1 MSNATNQPELRL
13 MLYPSIARAI
23 LSWNAYVARS
33 PLRRLGH
40 AALVAAATSLLAKV
54 LGFAKEVVVAAV
66 FGLSGALDIYLV
78 AFVLIGMPLS
88 ILLNAVQTALIAHL
102 ASGLDA
108 GAAASRFTATCL
120 LTLAVLAVLL
130 PIWLWALPHV
140 LPWLAS
146 GFSPDKRQALETALF
161 WLIPYYFLNGFNLLG
176 YGVLQAKGRFL
187 ANGLLPAATP
197 VVIMLAVLVWG
208 SSGGWQVLAV
218 ALVAGSATEC
228 LLLLVALSRLGMFS
242 WRFFVPN
249 RPGLKGVEAIFSATL
264 ALLPGTLVLAFMPLV
279 EQAIAAAL
287 GEGSNAALAYGYK
300 LPAALQGILLTGIGI
315 TALPYFSA
323 QIGRGNH
330 AYSLHS
336 LNKITG
342 WLLAGGVLL
351 VLPLGFFSSE
361 IAALLY
367 QRGAF
372 DAAAT
377 GRVAPIQFAYFM
389 QIPFALVAMLG
400 IKTLAALNLN
410 GLLSLYT
417 GLGVLL
423 QSLLAYALASTF
435 GLPGIAWAAVI
446 VSALLAIASYLTARR
461 SLRHLSR

>member
-1 MSNATNQPELRL
+1 MSNATNPPELRL
-13 MLYPSIARAI
+13 MLSLPIARAI
-23 LSWNAYVARS
+23 FRWNAYAARS

-40 AALVAAATSLLAKV
+40 AALVAASTSLLAKV
-54 LGFAKEVVVAAV
+54 LGFAKEVAVAAV
-66 FGLSGALDIYLV
+66 FGLSGVLDIYLV

-88 ILLNAVQTALIAHL
+88 ILLNAVQTTLIAYL

-108 GAAASRFTATCL
+108 DAAAGRFSATCL

-130 PIWLWALPHV
+130 PIWLWALPYA
-140 LPWLAS
+140 LPWLVS
-146 GFSPDKRQALETALF
+146 EFSPDKRQALETALY

-176 YGVLQAKGRFL
+176 YGALQAKGCFL

-197 VVIMLAVLVWG
+197 VVIMLAVLVW
-208 SSGGWQVLAV
+208 STSGGWQVLAV
-218 ALVAGSATEC
+218 ALAAGSAIES
-228 LLLLVALSRLGMFS
+228 LLLLAALLRIGLLSTRI
-242 WRFFVPN
+242 
-249 RPGLKGVEAIFSATL
+249 RPSPSGIGTIIKASL
-264 ALLPGTLVLAFMPLV
+264 ALLPGTLMLALGPLV

-300 LPAALQGILLTGIGI
+300 LPAALQGILLTAIGI

-323 QIGRGNH
+323 QIGQGNH

-336 LNKITG
+336 LNKIAG
-342 WLLAGGVLL
+342 WLLAGGALL
-351 VLPLGFFSSE
+351 ALPLGVFSSE

-389 QIPFALVAMLG
+389 QIPFALVTMLG

-417 GLGVLL
+417 ALGVLL
-423 QSLLAYALASTF
+423 QALLAYALTARY

-446 VSALLAIASYLTARR
+446 VSALFAITSYLTARR

>member
-1 MSNATNQPELRL
+1 
-13 MLYPSIARAI
+13 
-23 LSWNAYVARS
+23 
-33 PLRRLGH
+33 
-40 AALVAAATSLLAKV
+40 
-54 LGFAKEVVVAAV
+54 
-66 FGLSGALDIYLV
+66 
-78 AFVLIGMPLS
+78 
-88 ILLNAVQTALIAHL
+88 
-102 ASGLDA
+102 
-108 GAAASRFTATCL
+108 
-120 LTLAVLAVLL
+120 LL
-130 PIWLWALPHV
+130 PIWLWVLPHV
-140 LPWLAS
+140 LPWLAA

-176 YGVLQAKGRFL
+176 YGALQAKGRFL

-197 VVIMLAVLVWG
+197 VVIMLAVLVLG
-208 SSGGWQVLAV
+208 ASGGWQVLAV
-218 ALVAGSATEC
+218 ALVAGSAIES
-228 LLLLVALSRLGMFS
+228 LLLLIALSRLGLLAL
-242 WRFFVPN
+242 PT
-249 RPGLKGVEAIFSATL
+249 RPSLKGMNTIAAASL
-264 ALLPGTLVLAFMPLV
+264 ALLPGTFVLAFMPPV

-300 LPAALQGILLTGIGI
+300 LPAALLGILATAVGI

-323 QIGRGNH
+323 QIGQGNH

-336 LNKITG
+336 LNKLTLA
-342 WLLAGGVLL
+342 LLAGGALL
-351 VLPLGFFSSE
+351 ALPLGVFSTE

-377 GRVAPIQFAYFM
+377 ARVAPIQFAYFM

-400 IKTLAALNLN
+400 VKTLAALNLN

-423 QSLLAYALASTF
+423 QALLAYALSARL

-446 VSALLAIASYLTARR
+446 VSALLAITTYLTARR
-461 SLRHLSR
+461 SLRCLSR

>member
-1 MSNATNQPELRL
+1 MRQ
-13 MLYPSIARAI
+13 PSISHVIARW
-23 LSWNAYVARS
+23 SAYAARS
-33 PLRRLGH
+33 PLRRLGY

-54 LGFAKEVVVAAV
+54 LGFAKEVLVAAV
-66 FGLSGALDIYLV
+66 FGLAGALDIYLV

-88 ILLNAVQTALIAHL
+88 VLLSAVQTAMIAHL
-102 ASGLDA
+102 SSGLDA
-108 GAAASRFTATCL
+108 EAAASRFSVTCL

-130 PIWLWALPHV
+130 PIWLWTLPRV

-146 GFSPDKRQALETALF
+146 GFSPGKRQSLETALF
-161 WLIPYYFLNGFNLLG
+161 LLIPYYFLNGFNLLG
-176 YGVLQAKGRFL
+176 YGALQAKGRFL

-208 SSGGWQVLAV
+208 ASGGWQVLAV
-218 ALVAGSATEC
+218 ALNVGSAIES
-228 LLLLVALSRLGMFS
+228 LLLLIALSRLGLLS
-242 WRFFVPN
+242 LPTKSS
-249 RPGLKGVEAIFSATL
+249 LKGMDTIAVASL
-264 ALLPGTLVLAFMPLV
+264 ALLPGTFVLAFMPLV

-300 LPAALQGILLTGIGI
+300 LPAALLGILVTAIGI

-323 QIGRGNH
+323 QIGQGNH

-336 LNKITG
+336 LNKLSLV
-342 WLLAGGVLL
+342 LLAGGALL
-351 VLPLGFFSSE
+351 ALPLGFFSTE
-361 IAALLY
+361 ITVVLY

-417 GLGVLL
+417 ALGVLL
-423 QSLLAYALASTF
+423 QALLAYALSARY

-446 VSALLAIASYLTARR
+446 VSALLTITSYLTARR
-461 SLRHLSR
+461 SLRSLSR

>member
-1 MSNATNQPELRL
+1 
-13 MLYPSIARAI
+13 MLSLPISRAI
-23 LSWNAYVARS
+23 LRWNTYAARS

-54 LGFAKEVVVAAV
+54 LGFAKQVVVAAV

-88 ILLNAVQTALIAHL
+88 ILLNAVQTALITHL
-102 ASGLDA
+102 SSGLDA
-108 GAAASRFTATCL
+108 DAAASRFSATSL

-130 PIWLWALPHV
+130 PIWLWALPYV

-161 WLIPYYFLNGFNLLG
+161 WLIPYYFLNGLNLLG
-176 YGVLQAKGRFL
+176 YGALQAKGRFL

-197 VVIMLAVLVWG
+197 VAIMLAVLVWG

-218 ALVAGSATEC
+218 ALVAGSAIET
-228 LLLLVALSRLGMFS
+228 LLLLVALLRI
-242 WRFFVPN
+242 
-249 RPGLKGVEAIFSATL
+249 GLLSTRIHPIHNGIGQIIKVSL
-264 ALLPGTLVLAFMPLV
+264 ALLPGTFILALGPLV
-279 EQAIAAAL
+279 EQSIAAAM

-300 LPAALQGILLTGIGI
+300 LPAALQGILGTAIGI

-323 QIGRGNH
+323 QIGQGNH

-336 LNKITG
+336 LNKIAG
-342 WLLAGGVLL
+342 WLLAGGALL
-351 VLPLGFFSSE
+351 ALPLGVFSSE

-389 QIPFALVAMLG
+389 QIPFVLMVWLG
-400 IKTLAALNLN
+400 VKVMAALNLN

-417 GLGVLL
+417 ALGVLL
-423 QSLLAYALASTF
+423 QALLAYALAARY

>member
-1 MSNATNQPELRL
+1 
-13 MLYPSIARAI
+13 MLASFIFRAI
-23 LSWNAYVARS
+23 LRWNAYAARS

-40 AALVAAATSLLAKV
+40 AALVAASTSLFAKV

-102 ASGLDA
+102 SSGLDA
-108 GAAASRFTATCL
+108 DAAASRFSATCL

-130 PIWLWALPHV
+130 PIWLWALPYA

-146 GFSPDKRQALETALF
+146 GFSPDKRQTLETALY

-176 YGVLQAKGRFL
+176 YGALQAKGRFL

-208 SSGGWQVLAV
+208 TPGGWQALAM
-218 ALVAGSATEC
+218 ALAIGSAIET
-228 LLLLVALSRLGMFS
+228 LLLLAALLRI
-242 WRFFVPN
+242 
-249 RPGLKGVEAIFSATL
+249 GLLSTRIHPIHNSIGPIIMTSL
-264 ALLPGTLVLAFMPLV
+264 ALLPGTFMLALGPLV
-279 EQAIAAAL
+279 EQAIAAAM

-300 LPAALQGILLTGIGI
+300 LPAALQGILGTAIGI

-323 QIGRGNH
+323 QIGQGNH

-336 LNKITG
+336 LNKIAG
-342 WLLAGGVLL
+342 WLLAGGALL
-351 VLPLGFFSSE
+351 ALPLGIFSSE

-389 QIPFALVAMLG
+389 QIPFVLMVWLG
-400 IKTLAALNLN
+400 VKVMAALNLN
-410 GLLSLYT
+410 RLLSLYT
-417 GLGVLL
+417 VLGVLL
-423 QSLLAYALASTF
+423 QALLAYAFASSF
-435 GLPGIAWAAVI
+435 GLPGIAWAAVT

-461 SLRHLSR
+461 SLCRLSR

>member
-1 MSNATNQPELRL
+1 
-13 MLYPSIARAI
+13 MLYPSISRAI
-23 LSWNAYVARS
+23 LRWNAYAARS

-88 ILLNAVQTALIAHL
+88 ILLNAVQTTLIAHL

-108 GAAASRFTATCL
+108 DAAAGRFSATCL

-130 PIWLWALPHV
+130 PIWLWALPHA
-140 LPWLAS
+140 LPWVVS
-146 GFSPDKRQALETALF
+146 GFSADKQQALETALY

-176 YGVLQAKGRFL
+176 YGALQAKGRFL

-197 VVIMLAVLVWG
+197 VVIMLAVLVW
-208 SSGGWQVLAV
+208 STSGGWQLLAI
-218 ALVAGSATEC
+218 ALVAGSAIES
-228 LLLLVALSRLGMFS
+228 LLLLAALSRLG
-242 WRFFVPN
+242 
-249 RPGLKGVEAIFSATL
+249 LFSAQIRPSPKGMDPIIMASL
-264 ALLPGTLVLAFMPLV
+264 ALLPGTFMLALGPLV
-279 EQAIAAAL
+279 EQAIAAAM

-300 LPAALQGILLTGIGI
+300 LPAALQGILLTAIGI

-323 QIGRGNH
+323 QIGQGNH

-336 LNKITG
+336 LNKIAG
-342 WLLAGGVLL
+342 WLLAGGALL
-351 VLPLGFFSSE
+351 ALPLGVFSSE

-389 QIPFALVAMLG
+389 QIPFALVTMLG

-417 GLGVLL
+417 ALGVLL
-423 QSLLAYALASTF
+423 QALLAYALTARY

-446 VSALLAIASYLTARR
+446 VSALLAITSYLTARR